1 MGSGGKRVKTKRQR
15 IFTVGIAGF
24 SLLAVGVFLLV
35 AQPPC
40 LIHRVTGYLCPACG
54 TTRILSALLHLDFA
68 AALQLDRFMQH
79 ALPLAALG
87 PEREAVRYIQGKKPL
102 LYRRWAVAL
111 WAAVLCIAVAF
122 AVWRNFPVA

>member
-1 MGSGGKRVKTKRQR
+1 MKTKRQR

-54 TTRILSALLHLDFA
+54 TTRMLSALLHLDFA
-68 AALQLDRFMQH
+68 AALQLNPFMLF
-79 ALPLAALG
+79 ALPLAAVWLVL
-87 PEREAVRYIQGKKPL
+87 EAVRYIQGEEPL

-111 WAAVLCIAVAF
+111 WAAVLCAAVVF
-122 AVWRNFPVA
+122 AVWRNFPAA

>member
-1 MGSGGKRVKTKRQR
+1 MKTKRQR

-54 TTRILSALLHLDFA
+54 TTRMLSALLHLDFA
-68 AALQLDRFMQH
+68 AALRLNPFMLFF
-79 ALPLAALG
+79 LPAAAVWLLL
-87 PEREAVRYIQGKKPL
+87 EAARYVGGKPPL
-102 LYRRWAVAL
+102 LYRRWAAAL
-111 WAAVLCIAVAF
+111 WAAVLCIAVVF
-122 AVWRNFPVA
+122 AVWRNFPAA